1 MKDLKS
7 AIADKRSA
15 LEEHRSAIRRIE
27 SEIEA
32 LTTALKIIEND
43 ESTARPA
50 MVQSNAQMPNPVIRK
65 AFP

>member
-7 AIADKRSA
+7 AIAEKRSA

-27 SEIEA
+27 ADLEA

-43 ESTARPA
+43 ESTARPG
-50 MVQSNAQMPNPVIRK
+50 MVPSNAPMPNPVIRK